1 MELLLKDLIL
11 ITLAWMLL
19 ASSSKELPSLLV
31 LLVLWTLFDDG
42 FEGDKYLMI
51 LFEDGFEDLYCLN
64 SSYPEVVDDY
74 FIA

>member
-1 MELLLKDLIL
+1 
-11 ITLAWMLL
+11 MLL